1 MPVAKNQSG
10 GSDGSGGPATR
21 GLSRGVKLALFAFAF
36 IATVTF
42 FIVLFMTPGGI
53 FLGVTYDA
61 PDVDAATVLS
71 TTPGYNKMDGY
82 TINAM
87 PLKNGYILNV
97 EPGEVERRCMQG
109 QFVSPGTLTT
119 SLGCNQSKQCTAVR
133 YDHFAKQC
141 TLMGSFI
148 PFAPSLLE
156 TSTGTTTFLKNC
168 ECISAPDAPGGG
180 GGGDAIY
187 SRTCGTGSFGA
198 MTCPGRSCVGESMR
212 TYCCNDASSDGDN
225 VYPGSCAN
233 SPMRLAAS
241 AFVPYMF
248 FNFEESNFD
257 GGCISEA
264 NCPIITFGNDSSWD
278 DEEQAAFHTMTVKRK
293 QNATV
298 RSAIAQTCLVEN
310 VRCST
315 DCVAEMMY
323 MIGVPSF
330 LPHRTSPPGS
340 NLTKDDIARGVCVK
354 NPRRLTAS
362 FNRDGNRSPDT
373 VVLTKGRLMVP
384 TSRTGEVF
392 NVCEANN
399 TQGNFD
405 QDVIV
410 ARLNSISNYR
420 DWAQLMLEDTILQRF
435 LRDTRFPSNTKFMWH
450 PGSWTTS
457 DGVAYPYGIQT
468 DGDSRSALG
477 GASAEGNR
485 FCSVWV
491 DANSFTESASSTN
504 VCDASGR
511 LVAADENP
519 DVSPRAWAYGGFKA
533 NEQKN
538 QYGACSPFLGSPVS
552 GDYASPCK
560 NWVLPVQDGAYTYS
574 DPVDDVDGVAQ
585 DDETKDAETSMYAM
599 VNGDYIDNAARVN
612 EINGNPS
619 INFEARVRDAYNLD
633 REITVKGSPTR
644 SMTAC
649 ARQAGVFCQMTPSD
663 ASSTCPGPLRL
674 CDTEAEC
681 NVGGVTGYTCDTSV
695 GSSKNYAGACV
706 PDIASDDSKMLPTL
720 GICAQLDAMNGDL
733 ACTSALG
740 FVLGDYASPE
750 LSWCIRDNEKVL
762 VGGQAAVSG
771 SDSVIRNSG
780 EFTGNCWIH
789 DTRPYIEQV
798 SADHYTSLQR
808 GNNVS
813 TEKLPV
819 VSGCCL
825 NNDCTPRETGRLA
838 LFV

>member
-1 MPVAKNQSG
+1 MSVAKNRPG
-10 GSDGSGGPATR
+10 GSDESN
-21 GLSRGVKLALFAFAF
+21 GLSRGVKLVLYASAV
-36 IATVTF
+36 IAVAVLV
-42 FIVLFMTPGGI
+42 IVLFMTSRASTGAGG
-53 FLGVTYDA
+53 VAYDA
-61 PDVDAATVLS
+61 PGADAATVLS

-82 TINAM
+82 TINAV
-87 PLKNGYILNV
+87 PLANGYILNV

-109 QFVSPGTLTT
+109 QFVSPGTLVT

-133 YDHFAKQC
+133 YDHLAKQC

-148 PFAPSLLE
+148 PFAPKLLE
-156 TSTGTTTFLKNC
+156 SNPGTTTFLKNC
-168 ECISAPDAPGGG
+168 ECISGPDAPGGD
-180 GGGDAIY
+180 GGGDASY

-212 TYCCNDASSDGDN
+212 TYCCNDASSDGEN

-233 SPMRLAAS
+233 SPMRLSAS

-257 GGCISEA
+257 GGCVSEA
-264 NCPIITFGNDSSWD
+264 NCPILTFGGDSSWD

-293 QNATV
+293 QITTA
-298 RSAIAQTCLVEN
+298 RSSIAQTCLVEN

-330 LPHRTSPPGS
+330 LPHRTSPLGS
-340 NLTKDDIARGVCVK
+340 NLTDDDVARGVCVK

-362 FNRDGNRSPDT
+362 FNQGGNRSPDT

-384 TSRTGEVF
+384 TSHTGEVF

-405 QDVIV
+405 QDVVV

-420 DWAQLMLEDTILQRF
+420 DWAQLMLKDTILQRF

-450 PGSWTTS
+450 PGTWTTP

-468 DGDSRSALG
+468 DGDSRSTLG
-477 GASAEGNR
+477 GASVEGNR

-491 DANSFTESASSTN
+491 DANSFTESASSMN

-511 LVAADENP
+511 LVPAEDDPEK
-519 DVSPRAWAYGGFKA
+519 SPRARAFGGYVV
-533 NEQKN
+533 NRQKN
-538 QYGACSPFLGSPVS
+538 QYGACSPYLGSPVL

-560 NWVLPVQDGAYTYS
+560 NWVLPVLDGKYTYS
-574 DPVDDVDGVAQ
+574 DPIEDDDGDAQ
-585 DDETKDAETSMYAM
+585 ARSSVGVTSMYAM
-599 VNGDYIDNAARVN
+599 VNGDYIDTVKQTGLTS
-612 EINGNPS
+612 ES
-619 INFEARVRDAYNLD
+619 ISFEARIRDAYNLD
-633 REITVKGSPTR
+633 REIMVDGSPTR
-644 SMTAC
+644 SMSAC
-649 ARQAGVFCQMTPSD
+649 TRQAGVFCQITSDDLPS
-663 ASSTCPGPLRL
+663 ASCPGSLRL
-674 CDTEAEC
+674 CDTEADC
-681 NVGGVTGYTCDTSV
+681 NDGDNVTGYTCDTSV
-695 GSSKNYAGACV
+695 GSTNNYSGACV
-706 PDIASDDSKMLPTL
+706 PDIASDESMRLPML

-733 ACTSALG
+733 ACTDALWY
-740 FVLGDYASPE
+740 VIGDYASPE
-750 LSWCIRDNEKVL
+750 LSWCIRDNDKVF

-771 SDSVIRNSG
+771 SDDDARNSG
-780 EFTGNCWIH
+780 AFTGNCWIH

-798 SADHYTSLQR
+798 DADHYTSLQR

-813 TEKLPV
+813 TDKLPV

-825 NNDCTPRETGRLA
+825 NNNCAPRETGRLA
-838 LFV
+838 LFAP